1 MRRQRFTRDQRLLR
15 PGDFSR
21 VMAEAKRSSDSFF
34 TVLARENSVRHARL
48 GLAISRK
55 AARRAVDRNRIK
67 RIARES
73 FRHCGHD
80 AAVDVIVFARQPAAT
95 QARAGL
101 RQSLDRHFRRLLGER
116 AE

>member
-1 MRRQRFTRDQRLLR
+1 MRGQRFTRQQRLLR

-21 VMAEAKRSSDSFF
+21 VMAEAQRSSDSLF
-34 TVLARENSVRHARL
+34 TVLARENALQRARL

-73 FRHCGHD
+73 FRHCGHN
-80 AAVDVIVFARQPAAT
+80 AAVDVIVFARRPAAT
-95 QARAGL
+95 QARAEL
-101 RQSLDRHFRRLLGER
+101 RRSLDRHFRRLLGKR
-116 AE
+116 AG